1 MTNVKRVDLTRDV
14 MAKYGLDKE
23 AAERFVQQM
32 FAVLR
37 EGIEREKNVKVKS
50 LGTFK
55 ITSVNAR
62 ESVDVNTGERIVI
75 DGRNKITFTPDV
87 VLRDRVNSPFA
98 QFETVV
104 LNEGV
109 DFSQTEPEAEASDTI
124 DEIDNSSDVE
134 EGVTTDE
141 VENNA
146 TEEIVPKKDNEAT
159 AAHVAASASS
169 TLAPAMEEP
178 ASVIEKSATVSEK
191 PVSTSTE
198 AVSSSEESVPTSEES
213 VPTSEASV
221 PTSEEAPSHSKETTA
236 GDMASLNISSLH
248 IANVHIDA
256 MHSGEKSEDT
266 NAEASAQTQSVASSK
281 ETEKPNTQAVA
292 DRIERLKDEN
302 FALKNEN
309 RKLKN
314 SCRRYV
320 VLYKRAMWIMG
331 VVSAVAIVL
340 VAAGIWGIY
349 YHLSIEQQNKTQ
361 LVTLQ
366 KDYNLLS
373 NRFQTLVNDKDA
385 QTEDVSFMTAS
396 ATNASSS
403 AKEKTASATLD
414 EKGAAANQTANA
426 ITTSPV
432 TNATPS
438 AVKPLRE
445 EVKMPEVK
453 KPGVKAPEAK
463 TPASSAYD
471 ADPRV
476 RTGAYQI
483 IGIDKTVTLR
493 QGQTLKSISRA
504 YLGEGMECYVEAVNK
519 GPLSVGDKVNIP
531 KLKLKKKH

>member
-14 MAKYGLDKE
+14 IAKYGLDKE

-75 DGRNKITFTPDV
+75 EGRNKITFTPDV

-109 DFSQTEPEAEASDTI
+109 DFSQTESENDIVDATE
-124 DEIDNSSDVE
+124 EIENSSDVD
-134 EGVTTDE
+134 EGVVTTE
-141 VENNA
+141 
-146 TEEIVPKKDNEAT
+146 TEKTIPTQSKID
-159 AAHVAASASS
+159 AA
-169 TLAPAMEEP
+169 PEKP
-178 ASVIEKSATVSEK
+178 ASVSEAAASIPEAAASTSEASALVPENTPSVSEK
-191 PVSTSTE
+191 PVAKTE
-198 AVSSSEESVPTSEES
+198 DATSSSQDAV
-213 VPTSEASV
+213 AN
-221 PTSEEAPSHSKETTA
+221 
-236 GDMASLNISSLH
+236 DMASLNISSLH

-256 MHSGEKSEDT
+256 MHSAKNTEEAKTDT
-266 NAEASAQTQSVASSK
+266 SAQPQCATTQQ
-281 ETEKPNTQAVA
+281 ETDLPNTQVA
-292 DRIERLKDEN
+292 AERIERLKDEN

-314 SCRRYV
+314 SCRRSAI
-320 VLYKRAMWIMG
+320 LYKRAMWIMG

-361 LVTLQ
+361 LATLQ
-366 KDYNLLS
+366 KDYDLLS
-373 NRFQTLVNDKDA
+373 NRFRALVNEKDG
-385 QTEDVSFMTAS
+385 QTENVSFMTAS
-396 ATNASSS
+396 ASNVSAPASAEQKTATVVTDDKVPVTTKKAAASTTAAVASSTPS
-403 AKEKTASATLD
+403 A
-414 EKGAAANQTANA
+414 
-426 ITTSPV
+426 
-432 TNATPS
+432 ATPS
-438 AVKPLRE
+438 HE
-445 EVKMPEVK
+445 EAK
-453 KPGVKAPEAK
+453 KPAVTVKAPETKAAA
-463 TPASSAYD
+463 PSAYD

-493 QGQTLKSISRA
+493 QGQSLKSISRA
-504 YLGEGMECYVEAVNK
+504 YLGEGMECYVETVNK
-519 GPLSVGDKVNIP
+519 GQLSVGDKVNIP

>member
-14 MAKYGLDKE
+14 IAKYGLDKE

-75 DGRNKITFTPDV
+75 EGRNKITFTPDV

-109 DFSQTEPEAEASDTI
+109 DFSQTESENDTA
-124 DEIDNSSDVE
+124 DVTEEMENSSDVD
-134 EGVTTDE
+134 EGVVTNETEKSMPVQSETD
-141 VENNA
+141 
-146 TEEIVPKKDNEAT
+146 
-159 AAHVAASASS
+159 AA
-169 TLAPAMEEP
+169 LEKP
-178 ASVIEKSATVSEK
+178 AS
-191 PVSTSTE
+191 
-198 AVSSSEESVPTSEES
+198 
-213 VPTSEASV
+213 TSEASV
-221 PTSEEAPSHSKETTA
+221 PVPENTSSAPEKPVAKTEEATSSSHDA
-236 GDMASLNISSLH
+236 VANDMASLNISSLH

-256 MHSGEKSEDT
+256 MHSAKKTEEANTDT
-266 NAEASAQTQSVASSK
+266 SSQPQCATTQEETDSHKTQVAAEC
-281 ETEKPNTQAVA
+281 
-292 DRIERLKDEN
+292 IERLKNEN

-314 SCRRYV
+314 SCRRSAII
-320 VLYKRAMWIMG
+320 YKRAMWIMG
-331 VVSAVAIVL
+331 VVSAVAVVL

-361 LVTLQ
+361 LATLQ
-366 KDYNLLS
+366 KDYDLLS
-373 NRFQTLVNDKDA
+373 NRFRTLVNEKDS
-385 QTEDVSFMTAS
+385 QTENVSFMTAS
-396 ATNASSS
+396 APVGSS
-403 AKEKTASATLD
+403 
-414 EKGAAANQTANA
+414 
-426 ITTSPV
+426 
-432 TNATPS
+432 TPS
-438 AVKPLRE
+438 AAKPSNE
-445 EVKMPEVK
+445 EAK
-453 KPGVKAPEAK
+453 KPAVTVKASETKA
-463 TPASSAYD
+463 PAPSAYD
-471 ADPRV
+471 ADSRV

-493 QGQTLKSISRA
+493 QGQSLKSISRA

-519 GPLSVGDKVNIP
+519 GHLSVGDKVNIP

>member
-14 MAKYGLDKE
+14 IAKYGLDKE

-75 DGRNKITFTPDV
+75 EGRNKITFTPDV

-109 DFSQTEPEAEASDTI
+109 DFSQTESENDTA
-124 DEIDNSSDVE
+124 DVTEEMENSSDVD
-134 EGVTTDE
+134 EGVVT
-141 VENNA
+141 
-146 TEEIVPKKDNEAT
+146 NE
-159 AAHVAASASS
+159 
-169 TLAPAMEEP
+169 
-178 ASVIEKSATVSEK
+178 IEKTMPVQSETDAALEK
-191 PVSTSTE
+191 P
-198 AVSSSEESVPTSEES
+198 A
-213 VPTSEASV
+213 PTSEASV
-221 PTSEEAPSHSKETTA
+221 PVPENTPSAPEKPVAKTEEATSSSHDA
-236 GDMASLNISSLH
+236 VANDMASLNISSLH

-256 MHSGEKSEDT
+256 MHSAKKTEEANTDT
-266 NAEASAQTQSVASSK
+266 SSQPQCATTQEETDSSK
-281 ETEKPNTQAVA
+281 TQVA
-292 DRIERLKDEN
+292 AECIERLKNEN

-314 SCRRYV
+314 SCRRSAI
-320 VLYKRAMWIMG
+320 LYKRAMWIMG

-340 VAAGIWGIY
+340 VATGIWGIY

-361 LVTLQ
+361 LATLQ
-366 KDYNLLS
+366 KDYDLLS
-373 NRFQTLVNDKDA
+373 NRFRTLVNEKDA
-385 QTEDVSFMTAS
+385 QTENVSFMTAS
-396 ATNASSS
+396 ASNASS
-403 AKEKTASATLD
+403 
-414 EKGAAANQTANA
+414 
-426 ITTSPV
+426 
-432 TNATPS
+432 TPS
-438 AVKPLRE
+438 ASNASAPGSAASPSPSHE
-445 EVKMPEVK
+445 EAK
-453 KPGVKAPEAK
+453 KPAVTVKASETKA
-463 TPASSAYD
+463 PAPSTYD
-471 ADPRV
+471 ADSRV

-493 QGQTLKSISRA
+493 QGQSLKSISRA

-519 GPLSVGDKVNIP
+519 GHLSVGDKVNIP

>member
-14 MAKYGLDKE
+14 IAKYGLDKE

-75 DGRNKITFTPDV
+75 EGRNKITFTPDV

-109 DFSQTEPEAEASDTI
+109 DFSQTESENDTA
-124 DEIDNSSDVE
+124 DVTEEMENSSDVD
-134 EGVTTDE
+134 EGVVTNETEKSMPVQSETD
-141 VENNA
+141 
-146 TEEIVPKKDNEAT
+146 
-159 AAHVAASASS
+159 AALEKPASA
-169 TLAPAMEEP
+169 
-178 ASVIEKSATVSEK
+178 
-191 PVSTSTE
+191 
-198 AVSSSEESVPTSEES
+198 
-213 VPTSEASV
+213 SEASV
-221 PTSEEAPSHSKETTA
+221 SVPENTPSAPEKPVAKTEEATSSSHDA
-236 GDMASLNISSLH
+236 VANDMASLNISSLH

-256 MHSGEKSEDT
+256 MHSAKKTEKANTDT
-266 NAEASAQTQSVASSK
+266 SSQPQCATTQEETVSSK
-281 ETEKPNTQAVA
+281 TQVA
-292 DRIERLKDEN
+292 AECIERLKNEN

-314 SCRRYV
+314 SCRRSAI
-320 VLYKRAMWIMG
+320 LYKRAMWIMG

-361 LVTLQ
+361 LATLQ
-366 KDYNLLS
+366 KDYDLLS
-373 NRFQTLVNDKDA
+373 NRFRTLVNEKDA
-385 QTEDVSFMTAS
+385 QTENVSFMTAS
-396 ATNASSS
+396 ASNTS
-403 AKEKTASATLD
+403 APASA
-414 EKGAAANQTANA
+414 A
-426 ITTSPV
+426 SP
-432 TNATPS
+432 S
-438 AVKPLRE
+438 HE
-445 EVKMPEVK
+445 EAK
-453 KPGVKAPEAK
+453 KPAVTVKAPETKA
-463 TPASSAYD
+463 PAPSTYD
-471 ADPRV
+471 ADSRV

-493 QGQTLKSISRA
+493 QGQSLKSISRA

-519 GPLSVGDKVNIP
+519 GHLSVGDKVNIP

>member
-14 MAKYGLDKE
+14 IAKYGLDKE

-75 DGRNKITFTPDV
+75 EGRNKITFTPDV

-109 DFSQTEPEAEASDTI
+109 DFSQTESENDTA
-124 DEIDNSSDVE
+124 DVTEEMGNSSDVD
-134 EGVTTDE
+134 EGVVTNETEKTMPVQSETD
-141 VENNA
+141 
-146 TEEIVPKKDNEAT
+146 
-159 AAHVAASASS
+159 AA
-169 TLAPAMEEP
+169 LEKPAPA
-178 ASVIEKSATVSEK
+178 
-191 PVSTSTE
+191 
-198 AVSSSEESVPTSEES
+198 
-213 VPTSEASV
+213 SEASV
-221 PTSEEAPSHSKETTA
+221 PVQENTPSAPEKPVAETEEATSSSHDA
-236 GDMASLNISSLH
+236 VANDMASLNISSLH

-256 MHSGEKSEDT
+256 MHSAKKTEEAKTDT
-266 NAEASAQTQSVASSK
+266 SSQPQCATTQEETDSQKTQVAAEC
-281 ETEKPNTQAVA
+281 
-292 DRIERLKDEN
+292 IERLKNEN

-314 SCRRYV
+314 SCRRSAI
-320 VLYKRAMWIMG
+320 LYKRAMWIMG

-361 LVTLQ
+361 LATLQ
-366 KDYNLLS
+366 KDYDLLS
-373 NRFQTLVNDKDA
+373 NRFRALVNEKDA
-385 QTEDVSFMTAS
+385 QTENVSFMTAS
-396 ATNASSS
+396 ASNASS
-403 AKEKTASATLD
+403 
-414 EKGAAANQTANA
+414 
-426 ITTSPV
+426 
-432 TNATPS
+432 TPS
-438 AVKPLRE
+438 ASN
-445 EVKMPEVK
+445 
-453 KPGVKAPEAK
+453 AS
-463 TPASSAYD
+463 TPASAASPSHEEAKKPAVTVKASETKAPAPSTYD
-471 ADPRV
+471 ADSRV

-493 QGQTLKSISRA
+493 QGQSLKSISRA

-519 GPLSVGDKVNIP
+519 GHLSVGDKVNIP

>member
-14 MAKYGLDKE
+14 IAKYGLDKE

-75 DGRNKITFTPDV
+75 EGRNKITFTPDV

-109 DFSQTEPEAEASDTI
+109 DFSQTESENDTA
-124 DEIDNSSDVE
+124 DVTEEMENSSDVD
-134 EGVTTDE
+134 EGVVTNETEKSMPVQSETD
-141 VENNA
+141 
-146 TEEIVPKKDNEAT
+146 
-159 AAHVAASASS
+159 AA
-169 TLAPAMEEP
+169 LEKP
-178 ASVIEKSATVSEK
+178 AS
-191 PVSTSTE
+191 
-198 AVSSSEESVPTSEES
+198 
-213 VPTSEASV
+213 TSEASV
-221 PTSEEAPSHSKETTA
+221 PVPENTSSAPEKPVAKTEEATSSSHDA
-236 GDMASLNISSLH
+236 VANDMASLNISSLH

-256 MHSGEKSEDT
+256 MHSAKKTEEANTDT
-266 NAEASAQTQSVASSK
+266 SSQPQCATTQEETDSHKTQVAAEC
-281 ETEKPNTQAVA
+281 
-292 DRIERLKDEN
+292 IERLKNEN

-314 SCRRYV
+314 SCRRSAI
-320 VLYKRAMWIMG
+320 LYKRAMWIMG

-361 LVTLQ
+361 LATLQ
-366 KDYNLLS
+366 KDYDLLS
-373 NRFQTLVNDKDA
+373 NRFRTLVNEKDS
-385 QTEDVSFMTAS
+385 QTENVSFMTAS
-396 ATNASSS
+396 APVGSS
-403 AKEKTASATLD
+403 
-414 EKGAAANQTANA
+414 
-426 ITTSPV
+426 
-432 TNATPS
+432 TPS
-438 AVKPLRE
+438 AAKPSNE
-445 EVKMPEVK
+445 EAK
-453 KPGVKAPEAK
+453 KPAVTVKASETKA
-463 TPASSAYD
+463 PAPSAYD
-471 ADPRV
+471 ADSRV

-493 QGQTLKSISRA
+493 QGQSLKSISRA

-519 GPLSVGDKVNIP
+519 GHLSVGDKVNIP

>member
-14 MAKYGLDKE
+14 IAKYGLDKE

-75 DGRNKITFTPDV
+75 EGRNKITFTPDV

-109 DFSQTEPEAEASDTI
+109 DFSQTESENDTA
-124 DEIDNSSDVE
+124 DVTEEMENSSDVD
-134 EGVTTDE
+134 EGVVTNETEKSMPVQSETD
-141 VENNA
+141 
-146 TEEIVPKKDNEAT
+146 
-159 AAHVAASASS
+159 AALEKPASA
-169 TLAPAMEEP
+169 
-178 ASVIEKSATVSEK
+178 
-191 PVSTSTE
+191 
-198 AVSSSEESVPTSEES
+198 
-213 VPTSEASV
+213 SEASV
-221 PTSEEAPSHSKETTA
+221 SVPENTPSAPEKPVAKTEEATSSSHDA
-236 GDMASLNISSLH
+236 VANDMASLNISSLH

-256 MHSGEKSEDT
+256 MHSAKKTEEAKTDT
-266 NAEASAQTQSVASSK
+266 STQPQCATTQEETDSHKTQVAAEC
-281 ETEKPNTQAVA
+281 
-292 DRIERLKDEN
+292 IERLKNEN

-314 SCRRYV
+314 SCRRSAI
-320 VLYKRAMWIMG
+320 LYKRAMWIMG

-361 LVTLQ
+361 LATLQ
-366 KDYNLLS
+366 KDYDLLS
-373 NRFQTLVNDKDA
+373 NRFRTLVNEKDA
-385 QTEDVSFMTAS
+385 QTENVSFMTAS
-396 ATNASSS
+396 ASNASS
-403 AKEKTASATLD
+403 
-414 EKGAAANQTANA
+414 
-426 ITTSPV
+426 
-432 TNATPS
+432 TPS
-438 AVKPLRE
+438 ASNASAPASAASPSHE
-445 EVKMPEVK
+445 EAK
-453 KPGVKAPEAK
+453 KPAVTVKASETKA
-463 TPASSAYD
+463 PAPSTYD
-471 ADPRV
+471 ADSRV

-493 QGQTLKSISRA
+493 QGQSLKSISRA

-519 GPLSVGDKVNIP
+519 GHLSVGDKVNIP

>member
-14 MAKYGLDKE
+14 IAKYGLDKE
-23 AAERFVQQM
+23 DAERFVQQM

-75 DGRNKITFTPDV
+75 EGRNKITFTPDV

-109 DFSQTEPEAEASDTI
+109 DFSQTESENDTA
-124 DEIDNSSDVE
+124 DVTEEMENSSDVD
-134 EGVTTDE
+134 EGVVTNETEKTMPVQSETD
-141 VENNA
+141 
-146 TEEIVPKKDNEAT
+146 
-159 AAHVAASASS
+159 AA
-169 TLAPAMEEP
+169 L
-178 ASVIEKSATVSEK
+178 EK
-191 PVSTSTE
+191 PTS
-198 AVSSSEESVPTSEES
+198 
-213 VPTSEASV
+213 TSEASV
-221 PTSEEAPSHSKETTA
+221 PVPENTSSAPEKPVAKTEEATSSSHDA
-236 GDMASLNISSLH
+236 VANDMASLNISSLH

-256 MHSGEKSEDT
+256 MHSAKKTE
-266 NAEASAQTQSVASSK
+266 EAKTDASSQPQCATTQE
-281 ETEKPNTQAVA
+281 ETDSSKTQVA
-292 DRIERLKDEN
+292 AECIERLKNEN

-314 SCRRYV
+314 SCRRSAI
-320 VLYKRAMWIMG
+320 LYKRAMWIMG

-361 LVTLQ
+361 LATLQ
-366 KDYNLLS
+366 KDYDLLS
-373 NRFQTLVNDKDA
+373 NRFRTLVNEKDG
-385 QTEDVSFMTAS
+385 QTENVSFMTAS
-396 ATNASSS
+396 ASVGSS
-403 AKEKTASATLD
+403 
-414 EKGAAANQTANA
+414 
-426 ITTSPV
+426 
-432 TNATPS
+432 TPS
-438 AVKPLRE
+438 AAKPSNE
-445 EVKMPEVK
+445 EAK
-453 KPGVKAPEAK
+453 KPAVTVKAPETK
-463 TPASSAYD
+463 EPAPSAYD

-476 RTGAYQI
+476 RTGAYHI
-483 IGIDKTVTLR
+483 MGIDKTVTLR
-493 QGQTLKSISRA
+493 QGQSLKSISRA

-519 GPLSVGDKVNIP
+519 GHLSVGDKVNIP

>member
-109 DFSQTEPEAEASDTI
+109 DFSQTEPEAEANDTI

-169 TLAPAMEEP
+169 TSAPTMEKP
-178 ASVIEKSATVSEK
+178 ASVIEKSAAVSEK
-191 PVSTSTE
+191 PVSTSAE
-198 AVSSSEESVPTSEES
+198 AAS
-213 VPTSEASV
+213 TSEASV
-221 PTSEEAPSHSKETTA
+221 PTSAEAPSHSKETTA

-266 NAEASAQTQSVASSK
+266 NAEASAQTQSVASSI
-281 ETEKPNTQAVA
+281 ETEMPNTQAVA

-331 VVSAVAIVL
+331 VVSAVALVL

-349 YHLSIEQQNKTQ
+349 YHLSVEQQNKTQ

-403 AKEKTASATLD
+403 AKEKTASATAD

-426 ITTSPV
+426 STTSPV

-438 AVKPLRE
+438 AVKPSRE

-453 KPGVKAPEAK
+453 KPGVMAPETK

-519 GPLSVGDKVNIP
+519 GQLSVGDKVNIP

>member
-75 DGRNKITFTPDV
+75 EGRNKITFTPDV

-109 DFSQTEPEAEASDTI
+109 DFSQIEPEAMANDTTE
-124 DEIDNSSDVE
+124 EIDNSSDVE

-146 TEEIVPKKDNEAT
+146 TEEIVHKNDNEAT

-178 ASVIEKSATVSEK
+178 ASVIEKSAAVSEK

-198 AVSSSEESVPTSEES
+198 AAS
-213 VPTSEASV
+213 TSEASV

-236 GDMASLNISSLH
+236 KDMASLNISSLH

-256 MHSGEKSEDT
+256 MHSGEKPEDA
-266 NAEASAQTQSVASSK
+266 NAETSAQTQSVVSSK
-281 ETEKPNTQAVA
+281 EAEMPITQAVA
-292 DRIERLKDEN
+292 DRIEKLKDEN

-320 VLYKRAMWIMG
+320 ALYKRAMWIMG
-331 VVSAVAIVL
+331 VVSVVAIVL

-403 AKEKTASATLD
+403 AKEKTASATSD
-414 EKGAAANQTANA
+414 EKGAAAKQTVNA
-426 ITTSPV
+426 STTSPGNNV
-432 TNATPS
+432 TPS
-438 AVKPLRE
+438 AVKPSRE
-445 EVKMPEVK
+445 EVKKPEAK
-453 KPGVKAPEAK
+453 KPEVKAPETK

-519 GPLSVGDKVNIP
+519 GQLSVGDKVNIP

>member
-14 MAKYGLDKE
+14 IAKYGLDKE

-75 DGRNKITFTPDV
+75 EGRNKITFTPDV

-109 DFSQTEPEAEASDTI
+109 DFSQTESENDTA
-124 DEIDNSSDVE
+124 DVTEEMENSSDVD
-134 EGVTTDE
+134 EGVVTNETEKTMPVQSETD
-141 VENNA
+141 
-146 TEEIVPKKDNEAT
+146 
-159 AAHVAASASS
+159 AA
-169 TLAPAMEEP
+169 LEKPAPA
-178 ASVIEKSATVSEK
+178 
-191 PVSTSTE
+191 
-198 AVSSSEESVPTSEES
+198 
-213 VPTSEASV
+213 SEASV
-221 PTSEEAPSHSKETTA
+221 PVQENTPSAPEKPVAKTEEATSSSHDA
-236 GDMASLNISSLH
+236 VANDMASLNISSLH

-256 MHSGEKSEDT
+256 MHSAKKTEEANTDT
-266 NAEASAQTQSVASSK
+266 SLQPQCATTQEETDSQKTQVAAEC
-281 ETEKPNTQAVA
+281 
-292 DRIERLKDEN
+292 IERLKNEN

-314 SCRRYV
+314 SCRRSAI
-320 VLYKRAMWIMG
+320 LYKRAMWIMG

-361 LVTLQ
+361 LATLQ
-366 KDYNLLS
+366 KDYDLLS
-373 NRFQTLVNDKDA
+373 NRFRTLVNEKDA
-385 QTEDVSFMTAS
+385 QTENVSFMTAS
-396 ATNASSS
+396 ASNASS
-403 AKEKTASATLD
+403 
-414 EKGAAANQTANA
+414 
-426 ITTSPV
+426 
-432 TNATPS
+432 TPS
-438 AVKPLRE
+438 ASNASAPGSVASPSHE
-445 EVKMPEVK
+445 EAK
-453 KPGVKAPEAK
+453 KPAVTVKASETKA
-463 TPASSAYD
+463 PAPSTYD
-471 ADPRV
+471 ADSRV

-493 QGQTLKSISRA
+493 QGQSLKSISRA

-519 GPLSVGDKVNIP
+519 GHLSVGDKVNIP

>member
-14 MAKYGLDKE
+14 IAKYGLDKE
-23 AAERFVQQM
+23 SAERFVQQM

-75 DGRNKITFTPDV
+75 EGRNKITFTPDV

-109 DFSQTEPEAEASDTI
+109 DFSQTESENDTA
-124 DEIDNSSDVE
+124 DVTEEMENSSDVD
-134 EGVTTDE
+134 EGVVTNETEKTMPVQSETD
-141 VENNA
+141 
-146 TEEIVPKKDNEAT
+146 
-159 AAHVAASASS
+159 AA
-169 TLAPAMEEP
+169 L
-178 ASVIEKSATVSEK
+178 EKSAPASEVSVPVQENTPSAPEK
-191 PVSTSTE
+191 PVAKTE
-198 AVSSSEESVPTSEES
+198 EATSSSHDAV
-213 VPTSEASV
+213 AN
-221 PTSEEAPSHSKETTA
+221 
-236 GDMASLNISSLH
+236 DMASLNISSLH

-256 MHSGEKSEDT
+256 MHSAKKTEEANTDT
-266 NAEASAQTQSVASSK
+266 SSQPQCATTQEETDSQKTQVAAEC
-281 ETEKPNTQAVA
+281 
-292 DRIERLKDEN
+292 IERLKNEN

-314 SCRRYV
+314 SCRRSSI
-320 VLYKRAMWIMG
+320 LYKRAMWIMG

-361 LVTLQ
+361 LATLQ
-366 KDYNLLS
+366 KDYDLLS
-373 NRFQTLVNDKDA
+373 NRFRTLVNEKDA
-385 QTEDVSFMTAS
+385 QTENVSFMTAS
-396 ATNASSS
+396 ASNASS
-403 AKEKTASATLD
+403 
-414 EKGAAANQTANA
+414 
-426 ITTSPV
+426 
-432 TNATPS
+432 TPS
-438 AVKPLRE
+438 ASNASAPGSVASPSHE
-445 EVKMPEVK
+445 EAK
-453 KPGVKAPEAK
+453 KPAVTVKASETKA
-463 TPASSAYD
+463 PAPSTYD
-471 ADPRV
+471 ADSRV

-493 QGQTLKSISRA
+493 QGQSLKSISRA

-519 GPLSVGDKVNIP
+519 GHLSVGDKVNIP

>member
-14 MAKYGLDKE
+14 IAKYGLDKE

-75 DGRNKITFTPDV
+75 EGRNKITFTPDV

-109 DFSQTEPEAEASDTI
+109 DFSQTESENDTA
-124 DEIDNSSDVE
+124 DVTEEMENSSDVD
-134 EGVTTDE
+134 EGVVTNETEKTMPAQSETD
-141 VENNA
+141 
-146 TEEIVPKKDNEAT
+146 
-159 AAHVAASASS
+159 AALEKPIPASAPATSASTSEISVPVPENTSS
-169 TLAPAMEEP
+169 AP
-178 ASVIEKSATVSEK
+178 EK
-191 PVSTSTE
+191 PVAKTE
-198 AVSSSEESVPTSEES
+198 EATSSSHDAV
-213 VPTSEASV
+213 AN
-221 PTSEEAPSHSKETTA
+221 
-236 GDMASLNISSLH
+236 DMASLNISSLH

-256 MHSGEKSEDT
+256 MHSAKKTEEAKTDT
-266 NAEASAQTQSVASSK
+266 STQPQCATTQEETDSSK
-281 ETEKPNTQAVA
+281 TQVA
-292 DRIERLKDEN
+292 AECIERLKNEN

-314 SCRRYV
+314 SCRRSAI
-320 VLYKRAMWIMG
+320 LYKRAMWIMG

-361 LVTLQ
+361 LATLQ
-366 KDYNLLS
+366 KDYDLLS
-373 NRFQTLVNDKDA
+373 NRFRTLVNEKDG
-385 QTEDVSFMTAS
+385 QTENVSFMTAS
-396 ATNASSS
+396 ASNVSS
-403 AKEKTASATLD
+403 TASASNASAPAS
-414 EKGAAANQTANA
+414 AA
-426 ITTSPV
+426 SP
-432 TNATPS
+432 S
-438 AVKPLRE
+438 HE
-445 EVKMPEVK
+445 EAK
-453 KPGVKAPEAK
+453 KPAVTVKASETKA
-463 TPASSAYD
+463 PAPSTYD
-471 ADPRV
+471 ADSRV

-493 QGQTLKSISRA
+493 QGQSLKSISRA

-519 GPLSVGDKVNIP
+519 GQLSVGDKVNIP

>member
-14 MAKYGLDKE
+14 IAKYGLDKE
-23 AAERFVQQM
+23 SAERFVQQM

-75 DGRNKITFTPDV
+75 EGRNKITFTPDV

-109 DFSQTEPEAEASDTI
+109 DFSQTESENDTA
-124 DEIDNSSDVE
+124 DVTEEMENSSDVD
-134 EGVTTDE
+134 EGVVT
-141 VENNA
+141 
-146 TEEIVPKKDNEAT
+146 NET
-159 AAHVAASASS
+159 
-169 TLAPAMEEP
+169 
-178 ASVIEKSATVSEK
+178 EKSMPVQSETDAALEK
-191 PVSTSTE
+191 P
-198 AVSSSEESVPTSEES
+198 A
-213 VPTSEASV
+213 PTSEASV
-221 PTSEEAPSHSKETTA
+221 PVPENTSSAPEKPVAKTEEATSSSHDA
-236 GDMASLNISSLH
+236 VANDMASLNISSLH

-256 MHSGEKSEDT
+256 MHSVKKTEEANTDT
-266 NAEASAQTQSVASSK
+266 STQPQCATTQEETDSSK
-281 ETEKPNTQAVA
+281 TQVA
-292 DRIERLKDEN
+292 AECIERLKNEN

-314 SCRRYV
+314 SCRRSAF
-320 VLYKRAMWIMG
+320 LYKRAMWIMG

-361 LVTLQ
+361 LATLQ
-366 KDYNLLS
+366 KDYDLLS
-373 NRFQTLVNDKDA
+373 NRFRTLVNEKDA
-385 QTEDVSFMTAS
+385 QTENVSFMTAS
-396 ATNASSS
+396 ASVGSS
-403 AKEKTASATLD
+403 
-414 EKGAAANQTANA
+414 
-426 ITTSPV
+426 
-432 TNATPS
+432 TPS
-438 AVKPLRE
+438 TAKPSKE
-445 EVKMPEVK
+445 EAK
-453 KPGVKAPEAK
+453 KPAVTVKASETIA
-463 TPASSAYD
+463 PAPSTYD
-471 ADPRV
+471 ADSRV

-493 QGQTLKSISRA
+493 QGQSLKSISRA

-519 GPLSVGDKVNIP
+519 GQLSVGDKVNIP

>member
-14 MAKYGLDKE
+14 IAKYGLDKE

-75 DGRNKITFTPDV
+75 EGRNKITFTPDV

-109 DFSQTEPEAEASDTI
+109 DFSQTESENDTA
-124 DEIDNSSDVE
+124 DVTEEMENSSDVD
-134 EGVTTDE
+134 EGVVT
-141 VENNA
+141 
-146 TEEIVPKKDNEAT
+146 NET
-159 AAHVAASASS
+159 
-169 TLAPAMEEP
+169 
-178 ASVIEKSATVSEK
+178 EKSLPVQSETDAALEK
-191 PVSTSTE
+191 PVP
-198 AVSSSEESVPTSEES
+198 A
-213 VPTSEASV
+213 SEASV
-221 PTSEEAPSHSKETTA
+221 SVPENTPSAPEKPVAKTEEATSSSHDA
-236 GDMASLNISSLH
+236 VANDMASLNISSLH

-256 MHSGEKSEDT
+256 MHSAKKTEEANTDT
-266 NAEASAQTQSVASSK
+266 SSQPQCATTQEETDSSK
-281 ETEKPNTQAVA
+281 TQVA
-292 DRIERLKDEN
+292 AECIERMKNEN

-314 SCRRYV
+314 SCRRSAI
-320 VLYKRAMWIMG
+320 LYKRAMWIMG

-361 LVTLQ
+361 LATLQ
-366 KDYNLLS
+366 KDYDLLS
-373 NRFQTLVNDKDA
+373 NRFRTLVNEKDG
-385 QTEDVSFMTAS
+385 QTENVSFMTAS
-396 ATNASSS
+396 ASNAS
-403 AKEKTASATLD
+403 APASA
-414 EKGAAANQTANA
+414 A
-426 ITTSPV
+426 SP
-432 TNATPS
+432 S
-438 AVKPLRE
+438 HE
-445 EVKMPEVK
+445 EAK
-453 KPGVKAPEAK
+453 KPAVTVKAPETK
-463 TPASSAYD
+463 VPAPSTYD
-471 ADPRV
+471 ADSRV

-493 QGQTLKSISRA
+493 QGQSLKSISRA

-519 GPLSVGDKVNIP
+519 GHLSVGDKVNIP

>member
-14 MAKYGLDKE
+14 IAKYGLDKE

-75 DGRNKITFTPDV
+75 EGRNKITFTPDV

-109 DFSQTEPEAEASDTI
+109 DFSQTESENDTA
-124 DEIDNSSDVE
+124 DVTEEMENSSDVD
-134 EGVTTDE
+134 EGVVTNKIEKTMPVQSETD
-141 VENNA
+141 
-146 TEEIVPKKDNEAT
+146 
-159 AAHVAASASS
+159 AA
-169 TLAPAMEEP
+169 LEKPAPA
-178 ASVIEKSATVSEK
+178 
-191 PVSTSTE
+191 
-198 AVSSSEESVPTSEES
+198 
-213 VPTSEASV
+213 SEASV
-221 PTSEEAPSHSKETTA
+221 PVPENTPSAPEKPVAKTEEATSSSHDA
-236 GDMASLNISSLH
+236 VANDMASLNISSLH

-256 MHSGEKSEDT
+256 MHSAKKTEEANTDT
-266 NAEASAQTQSVASSK
+266 SSQPQCATTQEETDSPKTQVAAEC
-281 ETEKPNTQAVA
+281 
-292 DRIERLKDEN
+292 IERLKNEN

-314 SCRRYV
+314 SCRRSAI
-320 VLYKRAMWIMG
+320 LYKRAMWIMG

-361 LVTLQ
+361 LATLQ
-366 KDYNLLS
+366 KDYDLLS
-373 NRFQTLVNDKDA
+373 NRFRTLVNEKDA
-385 QTEDVSFMTAS
+385 QTENVSFMTAS
-396 ATNASSS
+396 ASNASS
-403 AKEKTASATLD
+403 
-414 EKGAAANQTANA
+414 
-426 ITTSPV
+426 
-432 TNATPS
+432 TPS
-438 AVKPLRE
+438 ASNASAPGSVASPSHE
-445 EVKMPEVK
+445 EAK
-453 KPGVKAPEAK
+453 KPAVTVKASETKA
-463 TPASSAYD
+463 PAPSTYD
-471 ADPRV
+471 ADSRV

-493 QGQTLKSISRA
+493 QGQSLKSISRA

-519 GPLSVGDKVNIP
+519 GHLSVGDKVNIP

>member
-14 MAKYGLDKE
+14 IAKYGLDKE

-75 DGRNKITFTPDV
+75 EGRNKITFTPDV

-109 DFSQTEPEAEASDTI
+109 DFSQTESENDTA
-124 DEIDNSSDVE
+124 DVTEEMENSSDVD
-134 EGVTTDE
+134 EGVVTNETEKSMPVQSETD
-141 VENNA
+141 
-146 TEEIVPKKDNEAT
+146 
-159 AAHVAASASS
+159 AA
-169 TLAPAMEEP
+169 LEKP
-178 ASVIEKSATVSEK
+178 AS
-191 PVSTSTE
+191 
-198 AVSSSEESVPTSEES
+198 
-213 VPTSEASV
+213 TSEASV
-221 PTSEEAPSHSKETTA
+221 PVPENTSSAPEKPVAKTEEATSSSHDA
-236 GDMASLNISSLH
+236 VANDMASLNISSLH

-256 MHSGEKSEDT
+256 MHSAKKTEEANTDT
-266 NAEASAQTQSVASSK
+266 SSQPQCATTQEETDSQKTQVAAEC
-281 ETEKPNTQAVA
+281 
-292 DRIERLKDEN
+292 IERLKNEN

-314 SCRRYV
+314 SCRRSAII
-320 VLYKRAMWIMG
+320 YKRAMWIMG

-349 YHLSIEQQNKTQ
+349 YHLSIEQQNKMQ
-361 LVTLQ
+361 LATLQ
-366 KDYNLLS
+366 KDYDLLS
-373 NRFQTLVNDKDA
+373 NRFRTLVNEKDA
-385 QTEDVSFMTAS
+385 QTENVSFMTAS
-396 ATNASSS
+396 APVGSS
-403 AKEKTASATLD
+403 
-414 EKGAAANQTANA
+414 
-426 ITTSPV
+426 
-432 TNATPS
+432 TPS
-438 AVKPLRE
+438 AAKPSNE
-445 EVKMPEVK
+445 EAK
-453 KPGVKAPEAK
+453 KPAVTVKASETKA
-463 TPASSAYD
+463 PAPSAYD
-471 ADPRV
+471 ADSRV

-493 QGQTLKSISRA
+493 QGQSLKSISRA

-519 GPLSVGDKVNIP
+519 GHLSVGDKVNIP

>member
-169 TLAPAMEEP
+169 TLAPTMEEP
-178 ASVIEKSATVSEK
+178 ASVIEKSAAVSEK

-198 AVSSSEESVPTSEES
+198 AVS
-213 VPTSEASV
+213 TSEASV

-256 MHSGEKSEDT
+256 MHSGEKTEDA

-281 ETEKPNTQAVA
+281 ETEMPNTQAVA

-414 EKGAAANQTANA
+414 EKGAAANQTATA
-426 ITTSPV
+426 STTSPV

-438 AVKPLRE
+438 AVKPSRE
-445 EVKMPEVK
+445 EVKKPEVK
-453 KPGVKAPEAK
+453 KSGVKAPETK

-519 GPLSVGDKVNIP
+519 GQLSVGDKVNIP

>member
-14 MAKYGLDKE
+14 IAKYGLDKE

-75 DGRNKITFTPDV
+75 EGRNKITFTPDV

-109 DFSQTEPEAEASDTI
+109 DFSQTESENDTA
-124 DEIDNSSDVE
+124 DVTEEMENSSDVD
-134 EGVTTDE
+134 EGVVTNETEKTMPVQSETD
-141 VENNA
+141 
-146 TEEIVPKKDNEAT
+146 
-159 AAHVAASASS
+159 AA
-169 TLAPAMEEP
+169 LEKP
-178 ASVIEKSATVSEK
+178 AS
-191 PVSTSTE
+191 
-198 AVSSSEESVPTSEES
+198 
-213 VPTSEASV
+213 TSEASV
-221 PTSEEAPSHSKETTA
+221 PVPENTPSAPEKPVAKTEEATSSSHDA
-236 GDMASLNISSLH
+236 VANDMASLNISSLH

-256 MHSGEKSEDT
+256 MHSAKKTEEANTDT
-266 NAEASAQTQSVASSK
+266 SSQPQCATTQEETDSQKTQVAAEC
-281 ETEKPNTQAVA
+281 
-292 DRIERLKDEN
+292 IERLKNEN

-314 SCRRYV
+314 SCRRSAI
-320 VLYKRAMWIMG
+320 LYKRAMWIMG

-349 YHLSIEQQNKTQ
+349 YHL
-361 LVTLQ
+361 
-366 KDYNLLS
+366 LS
-373 NRFQTLVNDKDA
+373 NRFRTLVNEKDA
-385 QTEDVSFMTAS
+385 QTENVSFMTAS
-396 ATNASSS
+396 ASVGSS
-403 AKEKTASATLD
+403 
-414 EKGAAANQTANA
+414 
-426 ITTSPV
+426 
-432 TNATPS
+432 TPS
-438 AVKPLRE
+438 TAKPSKE
-445 EVKMPEVK
+445 EAK
-453 KPGVKAPEAK
+453 KPAVTVKASETIA
-463 TPASSAYD
+463 PAPSTYD
-471 ADPRV
+471 ADSRV

-493 QGQTLKSISRA
+493 QGQSLKSISRA

-519 GPLSVGDKVNIP
+519 GHLSVGDKVNIP
-531 KLKLKKKH
+531 KLKLKRKH

>member
-14 MAKYGLDKE
+14 IAKYGLDKE

-55 ITSVNAR
+55 ITSVNTR

-75 DGRNKITFTPDV
+75 EGRNKITFTPDV

-109 DFSQTEPEAEASDTI
+109 DFSQTESENDTA
-124 DEIDNSSDVE
+124 DVTEEMENSSDVD
-134 EGVTTDE
+134 EGVVTNETEKSMPVQSETD
-141 VENNA
+141 
-146 TEEIVPKKDNEAT
+146 
-159 AAHVAASASS
+159 AALEKPASA
-169 TLAPAMEEP
+169 
-178 ASVIEKSATVSEK
+178 
-191 PVSTSTE
+191 
-198 AVSSSEESVPTSEES
+198 
-213 VPTSEASV
+213 SEASV
-221 PTSEEAPSHSKETTA
+221 SVPENTPSAPEKPVAKTEEATSSSHDA
-236 GDMASLNISSLH
+236 VANDMASLNISSLH

-256 MHSGEKSEDT
+256 MHSAKKTEKANTDT
-266 NAEASAQTQSVASSK
+266 SSQPQCATTQEETVSSK
-281 ETEKPNTQAVA
+281 TQVA
-292 DRIERLKDEN
+292 AECIERLKNEN

-314 SCRRYV
+314 SCRRSAI
-320 VLYKRAMWIMG
+320 LYKRAMWIMG

-361 LVTLQ
+361 LATLQ
-366 KDYNLLS
+366 KDYDLLS
-373 NRFQTLVNDKDA
+373 NRFRTLVNEKDA
-385 QTEDVSFMTAS
+385 QTENVSFMTAS
-396 ATNASSS
+396 ASNTS
-403 AKEKTASATLD
+403 APASA
-414 EKGAAANQTANA
+414 A
-426 ITTSPV
+426 SP
-432 TNATPS
+432 S
-438 AVKPLRE
+438 HE
-445 EVKMPEVK
+445 EAK
-453 KPGVKAPEAK
+453 KPAVTVKAPETKA
-463 TPASSAYD
+463 PAPSTYD
-471 ADPRV
+471 ADSRV

-493 QGQTLKSISRA
+493 QGQSLKSISRA

-519 GPLSVGDKVNIP
+519 GHLSVGDKVNIP

>member
-14 MAKYGLDKE
+14 IAKYGLDKE

-75 DGRNKITFTPDV
+75 EGRNKITFTPDV

-109 DFSQTEPEAEASDTI
+109 DFSQTESENDTA
-124 DEIDNSSDVE
+124 DVTEEMENSSDVD
-134 EGVTTDE
+134 EGVVTNETEKTMPVQSETD
-141 VENNA
+141 
-146 TEEIVPKKDNEAT
+146 
-159 AAHVAASASS
+159 AA
-169 TLAPAMEEP
+169 L
-178 ASVIEKSATVSEK
+178 EKSAS
-191 PVSTSTE
+191 
-198 AVSSSEESVPTSEES
+198 
-213 VPTSEASV
+213 TSEASV
-221 PTSEEAPSHSKETTA
+221 PVPENTPSAPEKPVAKTEEATSSSHDA
-236 GDMASLNISSLH
+236 VANDMASLNISSLH

-256 MHSGEKSEDT
+256 MHSAKKTEEANTDT
-266 NAEASAQTQSVASSK
+266 SSQPQCATTQEETDSHKTQVAAEC
-281 ETEKPNTQAVA
+281 
-292 DRIERLKDEN
+292 IERLKNEN

-314 SCRRYV
+314 SCRRSAII
-320 VLYKRAMWIMG
+320 YKRAMWIMG
-331 VVSAVAIVL
+331 VVSAVAVVL

-361 LVTLQ
+361 LATLQ
-366 KDYNLLS
+366 KDYDLLS
-373 NRFQTLVNDKDA
+373 NRFRTLVNEKDG
-385 QTEDVSFMTAS
+385 QTENVSFMTAS
-396 ATNASSS
+396 APVGSS
-403 AKEKTASATLD
+403 
-414 EKGAAANQTANA
+414 
-426 ITTSPV
+426 
-432 TNATPS
+432 TPS
-438 AVKPLRE
+438 AAKPSNE
-445 EVKMPEVK
+445 EAK
-453 KPGVKAPEAK
+453 KPAVTVKASETKA
-463 TPASSAYD
+463 PAPSAYD
-471 ADPRV
+471 ADSRV

-493 QGQTLKSISRA
+493 QGQSLKSISRA

-519 GPLSVGDKVNIP
+519 GHLSVGDKVNIP

>member
-14 MAKYGLDKE
+14 IAKYGLDKE

-75 DGRNKITFTPDV
+75 EGRNKITFTPDV

-109 DFSQTEPEAEASDTI
+109 DFSQTDSENDTA
-124 DEIDNSSDVE
+124 DVTEEMENSSDVD
-134 EGVTTDE
+134 EGVVTNETEKTMPVQSETD
-141 VENNA
+141 
-146 TEEIVPKKDNEAT
+146 
-159 AAHVAASASS
+159 AA
-169 TLAPAMEEP
+169 L
-178 ASVIEKSATVSEK
+178 EKSAS
-191 PVSTSTE
+191 
-198 AVSSSEESVPTSEES
+198 A
-213 VPTSEASV
+213 SEASV
-221 PTSEEAPSHSKETTA
+221 PVPENTSSAPEKPVAKTEEATSSSHDA
-236 GDMASLNISSLH
+236 VANDMASLNISSLH

-256 MHSGEKSEDT
+256 MHSAKKTEEAKTDT
-266 NAEASAQTQSVASSK
+266 SSQPQCTTTQEETDSS
-281 ETEKPNTQAVA
+281 NTQVA
-292 DRIERLKDEN
+292 AECIERLKNEN

-314 SCRRYV
+314 SCRRSAI
-320 VLYKRAMWIMG
+320 LYKRAMWIMG

-361 LVTLQ
+361 LATLQ
-366 KDYNLLS
+366 KDYDLLS
-373 NRFQTLVNDKDA
+373 NRFRALVNEKDA
-385 QTEDVSFMTAS
+385 QTENVSFMTAS
-396 ATNASSS
+396 ASNASS
-403 AKEKTASATLD
+403 
-414 EKGAAANQTANA
+414 
-426 ITTSPV
+426 
-432 TNATPS
+432 TPS
-438 AVKPLRE
+438 ASNASAPASAASPSHE
-445 EVKMPEVK
+445 EAK
-453 KPGVKAPEAK
+453 KPAVTVKASETIA
-463 TPASSAYD
+463 PAPSTYD
-471 ADPRV
+471 ADSRV

-493 QGQTLKSISRA
+493 QGQSLKSISRA

-519 GPLSVGDKVNIP
+519 GHLSVGDKVNIP

>member
-14 MAKYGLDKE
+14 IAKYGLDKE

-37 EGIEREKNVKVKS
+37 DGIEREKNVKVKS

-75 DGRNKITFTPDV
+75 EGRNKITFTPDV

-109 DFSQTEPEAEASDTI
+109 DFSQTESENDTA
-124 DEIDNSSDVE
+124 DVTEEMENSSDVD
-134 EGVTTDE
+134 EGVVTNETEKTMPVQSETD
-141 VENNA
+141 
-146 TEEIVPKKDNEAT
+146 
-159 AAHVAASASS
+159 AA
-169 TLAPAMEEP
+169 L
-178 ASVIEKSATVSEK
+178 EKSAS
-191 PVSTSTE
+191 
-198 AVSSSEESVPTSEES
+198 
-213 VPTSEASV
+213 TSEASV
-221 PTSEEAPSHSKETTA
+221 PVPENTPSAPEKPVAKTEEATSSSHDA
-236 GDMASLNISSLH
+236 VANDMASLNISSLH

-256 MHSGEKSEDT
+256 MHSAKKTEEANTDT
-266 NAEASAQTQSVASSK
+266 SSQPQCATTQEETDSSK
-281 ETEKPNTQAVA
+281 TQVA
-292 DRIERLKDEN
+292 AECIERLKNEN

-314 SCRRYV
+314 SCRRSAI
-320 VLYKRAMWIMG
+320 LYKRAMWIMG

-361 LVTLQ
+361 LATLQ
-366 KDYNLLS
+366 KDYDLLS
-373 NRFQTLVNDKDA
+373 NRFRTLVNEKNG
-385 QTEDVSFMTAS
+385 QTENVSFMTAS
-396 ATNASSS
+396 A
-403 AKEKTASATLD
+403 AK
-414 EKGAAANQTANA
+414 
-426 ITTSPV
+426 
-432 TNATPS
+432 PS
-438 AVKPLRE
+438 NE
-445 EVKMPEVK
+445 EAK
-453 KPGVKAPEAK
+453 KPAVTVKAPETKA
-463 TPASSAYD
+463 PAPSTYD
-471 ADPRV
+471 ADSRV

-493 QGQTLKSISRA
+493 QGQSLKSISRA

-519 GPLSVGDKVNIP
+519 GHLSVGDKVNIP

>member
-14 MAKYGLDKE
+14 IAKYGLDKE

-55 ITSVNAR
+55 IMSVNAR

-75 DGRNKITFTPDV
+75 EGRNKITFTPDV

-109 DFSQTEPEAEASDTI
+109 DFSQTESENDTA
-124 DEIDNSSDVE
+124 DVTEEMENSSDVD
-134 EGVTTDE
+134 EGVVTNETEKIMPVQSETD
-141 VENNA
+141 
-146 TEEIVPKKDNEAT
+146 
-159 AAHVAASASS
+159 AA
-169 TLAPAMEEP
+169 LEKP
-178 ASVIEKSATVSEK
+178 ASTSESSVPVPENTPSAPEK
-191 PVSTSTE
+191 PVAKTE
-198 AVSSSEESVPTSEES
+198 EATSSSHDAV
-213 VPTSEASV
+213 AN
-221 PTSEEAPSHSKETTA
+221 
-236 GDMASLNISSLH
+236 DMASLNISSLH

-256 MHSGEKSEDT
+256 MHSAKKTEEAKTDT
-266 NAEASAQTQSVASSK
+266 SSQPQCATTQEETDSQKTQVAAEC
-281 ETEKPNTQAVA
+281 
-292 DRIERLKDEN
+292 IERLKNEN

-314 SCRRYV
+314 SCRRSAI
-320 VLYKRAMWIMG
+320 LYKRAMWIMG

-361 LVTLQ
+361 LATLQ
-366 KDYNLLS
+366 KDYDLLS
-373 NRFQTLVNDKDA
+373 NRFRTLVNEKDA
-385 QTEDVSFMTAS
+385 QTENVSFMTAS
-396 ATNASSS
+396 ASNASS
-403 AKEKTASATLD
+403 
-414 EKGAAANQTANA
+414 
-426 ITTSPV
+426 
-432 TNATPS
+432 TPS
-438 AVKPLRE
+438 ASNASAPASAASPSHE
-445 EVKMPEVK
+445 EAK
-453 KPGVKAPEAK
+453 KPAVTVKASETKA
-463 TPASSAYD
+463 PAPSTYD
-471 ADPRV
+471 ADSRV

-493 QGQTLKSISRA
+493 QGQSLKSISRA

-519 GPLSVGDKVNIP
+519 GQLSVGDKVNIP

>member
-14 MAKYGLDKE
+14 IAKYGLDKE
-23 AAERFVQQM
+23 SAERFVQQM

-75 DGRNKITFTPDV
+75 EGRNKITFTPDV

-109 DFSQTEPEAEASDTI
+109 DFSQTESENDTA
-124 DEIDNSSDVE
+124 DVTEEMENSSDVD
-134 EGVTTDE
+134 EGVVTNETEKSMPVQSETD
-141 VENNA
+141 
-146 TEEIVPKKDNEAT
+146 
-159 AAHVAASASS
+159 AA
-169 TLAPAMEEP
+169 LEKP
-178 ASVIEKSATVSEK
+178 AS
-191 PVSTSTE
+191 
-198 AVSSSEESVPTSEES
+198 
-213 VPTSEASV
+213 TSEASV
-221 PTSEEAPSHSKETTA
+221 PVPENTPSAPEKTVAKTEEATSSSHDA
-236 GDMASLNISSLH
+236 VANDMASLNISSLH

-256 MHSGEKSEDT
+256 MHSAKKTEEANTDT
-266 NAEASAQTQSVASSK
+266 SSQPQCATTQEETDSQKTQVAAEC
-281 ETEKPNTQAVA
+281 
-292 DRIERLKDEN
+292 IERLKNEN

-314 SCRRYV
+314 SCRRSAI
-320 VLYKRAMWIMG
+320 LYKRAMWIMG
-331 VVSAVAIVL
+331 VASAVAIVL

-361 LVTLQ
+361 LATLQ
-366 KDYNLLS
+366 KDYDLLS
-373 NRFQTLVNDKDA
+373 NRFRALVNEKDG
-385 QTEDVSFMTAS
+385 QTENVSFMTAS
-396 ATNASSS
+396 ASNASS
-403 AKEKTASATLD
+403 
-414 EKGAAANQTANA
+414 
-426 ITTSPV
+426 
-432 TNATPS
+432 TPS
-438 AVKPLRE
+438 ASN
-445 EVKMPEVK
+445 
-453 KPGVKAPEAK
+453 AS
-463 TPASSAYD
+463 TPASAASPSHEEAKKPAVTVKASETKAPAPSTYD
-471 ADPRV
+471 ADSRV

-493 QGQTLKSISRA
+493 QGQSLKSISRA

-519 GPLSVGDKVNIP
+519 GQLSVGDKVNIP

>member
-14 MAKYGLDKE
+14 IAKYGLDKE

-75 DGRNKITFTPDV
+75 EGRNKITFTPDV

-109 DFSQTEPEAEASDTI
+109 DFSQTESENDTA
-124 DEIDNSSDVE
+124 DVTEEMENSSDVD
-134 EGVTTDE
+134 EGVVTNEIEKTMPVQSETD
-141 VENNA
+141 
-146 TEEIVPKKDNEAT
+146 
-159 AAHVAASASS
+159 AA
-169 TLAPAMEEP
+169 LEKPAPA
-178 ASVIEKSATVSEK
+178 
-191 PVSTSTE
+191 
-198 AVSSSEESVPTSEES
+198 
-213 VPTSEASV
+213 SEASV
-221 PTSEEAPSHSKETTA
+221 PVPENTPSAPEKPVAKTEEATSSSHDA
-236 GDMASLNISSLH
+236 VANDMASLNISSLH

-256 MHSGEKSEDT
+256 MHSAKKTEEANTDT
-266 NAEASAQTQSVASSK
+266 SSQPQCATTQEETDSQKTQVAAEC
-281 ETEKPNTQAVA
+281 
-292 DRIERLKDEN
+292 IERLKNEN

-314 SCRRYV
+314 SCRRSAI
-320 VLYKRAMWIMG
+320 LYKRAMWIMG

-361 LVTLQ
+361 LATLQ
-366 KDYNLLS
+366 KDYDLLS
-373 NRFQTLVNDKDA
+373 NRFKTLVNEKDG
-385 QTEDVSFMTAS
+385 QTENVSFMTAS
-396 ATNASSS
+396 ASNASS
-403 AKEKTASATLD
+403 
-414 EKGAAANQTANA
+414 
-426 ITTSPV
+426 
-432 TNATPS
+432 TPS
-438 AVKPLRE
+438 ASNASAPASAASPSNE
-445 EVKMPEVK
+445 EAK
-453 KPGVKAPEAK
+453 KPAVTVKAPETKA
-463 TPASSAYD
+463 PAPSTYD
-471 ADPRV
+471 ADSRV

-493 QGQTLKSISRA
+493 QGQSLKSISRA

-519 GPLSVGDKVNIP
+519 GQLSVGDRVNIP

>member
-109 DFSQTEPEAEASDTI
+109 DFSQTEPESEASDTI

-169 TLAPAMEEP
+169 TSALAMEEP
-178 ASVIEKSATVSEK
+178 ASVIEKSAAVSEK
-191 PVSTSTE
+191 NVSTLTE

-213 VPTSEASV
+213 SSY
-221 PTSEEAPSHSKETTA
+221 SKETTA

-256 MHSGEKSEDT
+256 MHSGEKPEDA
-266 NAEASAQTQSVASSK
+266 NAETSAQTQSVVSSK
-281 ETEKPNTQAVA
+281 ETEMPITQAVA
-292 DRIERLKDEN
+292 DRIEKLKDEN

-331 VVSAVAIVL
+331 VISAVAIVL

-403 AKEKTASATLD
+403 AKEKTASATSD

-426 ITTSPV
+426 STTSPDNNV
-432 TNATPS
+432 TPS
-438 AVKPLRE
+438 AVKPSRE
-445 EVKMPEVK
+445 EVKKPEVK
-453 KPGVKAPEAK
+453 KSGVKAHEAK

-519 GPLSVGDKVNIP
+519 GQLSVGDKVNIP

>member
-14 MAKYGLDKE
+14 IAKYGLDKE

-75 DGRNKITFTPDV
+75 EGRNKITFTPDV

-109 DFSQTEPEAEASDTI
+109 DFSQTESENDTA
-124 DEIDNSSDVE
+124 DVTEEMENSSDVD
-134 EGVTTDE
+134 EGVVTNETEKSMPVQSETD
-141 VENNA
+141 
-146 TEEIVPKKDNEAT
+146 
-159 AAHVAASASS
+159 AA
-169 TLAPAMEEP
+169 LEKPAPA
-178 ASVIEKSATVSEK
+178 
-191 PVSTSTE
+191 
-198 AVSSSEESVPTSEES
+198 
-213 VPTSEASV
+213 SEASV
-221 PTSEEAPSHSKETTA
+221 PVPENTPSAPEKPVAKTEEATSSSHDSVA
-236 GDMASLNISSLH
+236 NDMASLNISSLH

-256 MHSGEKSEDT
+256 MHSAKKTEEANTDT
-266 NAEASAQTQSVASSK
+266 SSRPQCATTQEETDSHKTQVAAEC
-281 ETEKPNTQAVA
+281 
-292 DRIERLKDEN
+292 IERLKNEN

-314 SCRRYV
+314 SCRRSAII
-320 VLYKRAMWIMG
+320 YKRAMWIMG
-331 VVSAVAIVL
+331 VVSAVAVVL

-361 LVTLQ
+361 LATLQ
-366 KDYNLLS
+366 KDYDLLS
-373 NRFQTLVNDKDA
+373 NRFRTLVNEKDS
-385 QTEDVSFMTAS
+385 QTENVSFMTVSAS
-396 ATNASSS
+396 VAS
-403 AKEKTASATLD
+403 
-414 EKGAAANQTANA
+414 
-426 ITTSPV
+426 P
-432 TNATPS
+432 TPS
-438 AVKPLRE
+438 AAKPSNE
-445 EVKMPEVK
+445 EAK
-453 KPGVKAPEAK
+453 KPAVTVKASETIA
-463 TPASSAYD
+463 PAPSAYD
-471 ADPRV
+471 ADSRV

-493 QGQTLKSISRA
+493 QGQSLKSISRA

-519 GPLSVGDKVNIP
+519 GHLSVGDKVNIP

>member
-178 ASVIEKSATVSEK
+178 ASVIEKSAAVSEK
-191 PVSTSTE
+191 PVSTSKA
-198 AVSSSEESVPTSEES
+198 AVSTSD
-213 VPTSEASV
+213 ASV
-221 PTSEEAPSHSKETTA
+221 PISEEAPSHSKETTV

-256 MHSGEKSEDT
+256 MHSGEKSEDA
-266 NAEASAQTQSVASSK
+266 NAEASAQTQSVANSK
-281 ETEKPNTQAVA
+281 ETEMPNTLDVA
-292 DRIERLKDEN
+292 DQIEKLKDEN

-320 VLYKRAMWIMG
+320 ALYKRAMWIMG
-331 VVSAVAIVL
+331 VISAVAIVL

-426 ITTSPV
+426 STTSPGNNV
-432 TNATPS
+432 TPS
-438 AVKPLRE
+438 AVKPSRE
-445 EVKMPEVK
+445 EVKKPEVK
-453 KPGVKAPEAK
+453 KPEVKAPETK

-519 GPLSVGDKVNIP
+519 GQLSVGDKVNIP
-531 KLKLKKKH
+531 KLKQKKKH

>member
-14 MAKYGLDKE
+14 IAKYGLDKE

-75 DGRNKITFTPDV
+75 EGRNKITFTPDV

-109 DFSQTEPEAEASDTI
+109 DFSQTESENDTA
-124 DEIDNSSDVE
+124 DVTEEMENSSDVD
-134 EGVTTDE
+134 EGVVTNETEKTMPVQSETD
-141 VENNA
+141 
-146 TEEIVPKKDNEAT
+146 
-159 AAHVAASASS
+159 AA
-169 TLAPAMEEP
+169 LEKPAPA
-178 ASVIEKSATVSEK
+178 
-191 PVSTSTE
+191 
-198 AVSSSEESVPTSEES
+198 
-213 VPTSEASV
+213 SEASV
-221 PTSEEAPSHSKETTA
+221 PVPENTPSAPEKPVAKTEEATSSSHDA
-236 GDMASLNISSLH
+236 VANDMASLNISSLH

-256 MHSGEKSEDT
+256 MHSAKKTEEANTDT
-266 NAEASAQTQSVASSK
+266 SSQPQCATTQEETDSSK
-281 ETEKPNTQAVA
+281 TQVA
-292 DRIERLKDEN
+292 AECIERLKNEN

-314 SCRRYV
+314 SCRRSAI
-320 VLYKRAMWIMG
+320 LYKRAMWIMG

-361 LVTLQ
+361 LATLQ
-366 KDYNLLS
+366 KDYDLLS
-373 NRFQTLVNDKDA
+373 NRFRALVNEKDA
-385 QTEDVSFMTAS
+385 QTENVSFMTAS
-396 ATNASSS
+396 ASNASS
-403 AKEKTASATLD
+403 
-414 EKGAAANQTANA
+414 
-426 ITTSPV
+426 
-432 TNATPS
+432 TPS
-438 AVKPLRE
+438 ASNASAPASAASPSHE
-445 EVKMPEVK
+445 EAK
-453 KPGVKAPEAK
+453 KPAVTVKASETKA
-463 TPASSAYD
+463 PAPSTYD
-471 ADPRV
+471 ADSRV

-493 QGQTLKSISRA
+493 QGQSLKSISRA

-519 GPLSVGDKVNIP
+519 GQLSVGDKVNIP

>member
-14 MAKYGLDKE
+14 IAKYGLDKE

-75 DGRNKITFTPDV
+75 EGRNKITFTPDE

-109 DFSQTEPEAEASDTI
+109 DFSQTESENDTA
-124 DEIDNSSDVE
+124 DVTEEMENSSDVD
-134 EGVTTDE
+134 EGVVTNETEKTMPVQSETD
-141 VENNA
+141 
-146 TEEIVPKKDNEAT
+146 
-159 AAHVAASASS
+159 AA
-169 TLAPAMEEP
+169 LEKPAPA
-178 ASVIEKSATVSEK
+178 
-191 PVSTSTE
+191 
-198 AVSSSEESVPTSEES
+198 
-213 VPTSEASV
+213 SEASV
-221 PTSEEAPSHSKETTA
+221 PVQENTPSAPEKPVAKTEEATSSSHDA
-236 GDMASLNISSLH
+236 VANDMASLNISSLH

-256 MHSGEKSEDT
+256 MHSAKKTEEANTDT
-266 NAEASAQTQSVASSK
+266 SSQPQCATTQEETDSQKTQVAAEC
-281 ETEKPNTQAVA
+281 
-292 DRIERLKDEN
+292 IERLKNEN

-314 SCRRYV
+314 SCRRSAI
-320 VLYKRAMWIMG
+320 LYKRSMWIMG

-361 LVTLQ
+361 LATLQ
-366 KDYNLLS
+366 KDYDLLS
-373 NRFQTLVNDKDA
+373 NRFKTLVNEKDG
-385 QTEDVSFMTAS
+385 QTEKVSFMTAS
-396 ATNASSS
+396 ASNASS
-403 AKEKTASATLD
+403 
-414 EKGAAANQTANA
+414 
-426 ITTSPV
+426 
-432 TNATPS
+432 TPS
-438 AVKPLRE
+438 ASNASAPGSVASPSHE
-445 EVKMPEVK
+445 EAK
-453 KPGVKAPEAK
+453 KPAVTVKASETKA
-463 TPASSAYD
+463 PAPSTYD
-471 ADPRV
+471 ADSRV

-493 QGQTLKSISRA
+493 QGQSLKSISRA

-519 GPLSVGDKVNIP
+519 GHLSVGDKVNIP

>member
-14 MAKYGLDKE
+14 IAKYGLDKE

-75 DGRNKITFTPDV
+75 EGRNKITFTPDV

-109 DFSQTEPEAEASDTI
+109 DFSQTESENDTA
-124 DEIDNSSDVE
+124 DVTEEMENSSDVD
-134 EGVTTDE
+134 EGVVTNETEKTMPVQSETD
-141 VENNA
+141 
-146 TEEIVPKKDNEAT
+146 
-159 AAHVAASASS
+159 AA
-169 TLAPAMEEP
+169 LEKPAPA
-178 ASVIEKSATVSEK
+178 
-191 PVSTSTE
+191 
-198 AVSSSEESVPTSEES
+198 
-213 VPTSEASV
+213 SEASV
-221 PTSEEAPSHSKETTA
+221 PVPENTSSAPEKPVAKTEEATSSSHDA
-236 GDMASLNISSLH
+236 VANDMASLNISSLH

-256 MHSGEKSEDT
+256 MHSAKKTEEANTDT
-266 NAEASAQTQSVASSK
+266 SSQPQCATTQEETDSSK
-281 ETEKPNTQAVA
+281 TQVA
-292 DRIERLKDEN
+292 AECIERLKNEN

-314 SCRRYV
+314 SCRRSAI
-320 VLYKRAMWIMG
+320 LYKRAMWIMG

-361 LVTLQ
+361 LATLQ
-366 KDYNLLS
+366 KDYDLLS
-373 NRFQTLVNDKDA
+373 NRFRTLVNEKDA
-385 QTEDVSFMTAS
+385 QTENVSFMTAS
-396 ATNASSS
+396 ASNASS
-403 AKEKTASATLD
+403 
-414 EKGAAANQTANA
+414 
-426 ITTSPV
+426 
-432 TNATPS
+432 TPS
-438 AVKPLRE
+438 ASNASAPGSVASPSHE
-445 EVKMPEVK
+445 EAK
-453 KPGVKAPEAK
+453 KPAVTVKASETKA
-463 TPASSAYD
+463 PAPSTYD
-471 ADPRV
+471 ADSRV

-493 QGQTLKSISRA
+493 QGQSLKSISRA

-519 GPLSVGDKVNIP
+519 GHLSVGDKVNIP

>member
-14 MAKYGLDKE
+14 IAKYGLDKE

-75 DGRNKITFTPDV
+75 EGRNKITFTPDV

-109 DFSQTEPEAEASDTI
+109 DFSQTESENDTA
-124 DEIDNSSDVE
+124 DVTEEMENSSDVD
-134 EGVTTDE
+134 EGVVTNETEKTMPVQSETD
-141 VENNA
+141 
-146 TEEIVPKKDNEAT
+146 
-159 AAHVAASASS
+159 AA
-169 TLAPAMEEP
+169 LEKP
-178 ASVIEKSATVSEK
+178 AS
-191 PVSTSTE
+191 
-198 AVSSSEESVPTSEES
+198 
-213 VPTSEASV
+213 TSEASV
-221 PTSEEAPSHSKETTA
+221 PVPENTSSAPEKPVAKTEEATSSSHDA
-236 GDMASLNISSLH
+236 VANDMASLNISSLH

-256 MHSGEKSEDT
+256 MHSAKKTEEANTDT
-266 NAEASAQTQSVASSK
+266 SSQPQCATTQEETDSQKTQVAAEC
-281 ETEKPNTQAVA
+281 
-292 DRIERLKDEN
+292 IERLKNEN

-314 SCRRYV
+314 SCRRSAII
-320 VLYKRAMWIMG
+320 YKRAMWIMG
-331 VVSAVAIVL
+331 VVSAVAVVL

-349 YHLSIEQQNKTQ
+349 YHLSIEQQNKMQ
-361 LVTLQ
+361 LATLQ
-366 KDYNLLS
+366 KDYDLLS
-373 NRFQTLVNDKDA
+373 NRFRTLVNEKDA
-385 QTEDVSFMTAS
+385 QTENVSFMTAS
-396 ATNASSS
+396 APVGSS
-403 AKEKTASATLD
+403 
-414 EKGAAANQTANA
+414 
-426 ITTSPV
+426 
-432 TNATPS
+432 TPS
-438 AVKPLRE
+438 AAKPSNE
-445 EVKMPEVK
+445 EAK
-453 KPGVKAPEAK
+453 KPAVTVKASETKA
-463 TPASSAYD
+463 PAPSAYD
-471 ADPRV
+471 ADSRV

-493 QGQTLKSISRA
+493 QGQSLKSISRA

-519 GPLSVGDKVNIP
+519 GHLSVGDKVNIP

>member
-14 MAKYGLDKE
+14 IAKYGLDKE

-75 DGRNKITFTPDV
+75 EGRNKITFTPDV

-109 DFSQTEPEAEASDTI
+109 DFSQTESENDTA
-124 DEIDNSSDVE
+124 DVTEEMENSSDVD
-134 EGVTTDE
+134 EGVVTNETEKTMPVQSETD
-141 VENNA
+141 
-146 TEEIVPKKDNEAT
+146 
-159 AAHVAASASS
+159 AA
-169 TLAPAMEEP
+169 L
-178 ASVIEKSATVSEK
+178 EKSAS
-191 PVSTSTE
+191 
-198 AVSSSEESVPTSEES
+198 
-213 VPTSEASV
+213 TSEASV
-221 PTSEEAPSHSKETTA
+221 PVPENTPSAPEKPVAKTEEATSSSHDA
-236 GDMASLNISSLH
+236 VANDMASLNISSLH

-256 MHSGEKSEDT
+256 MHSAKKTEEAKTDT
-266 NAEASAQTQSVASSK
+266 SSQPQCATTQEETDSPKTQVAAEC
-281 ETEKPNTQAVA
+281 
-292 DRIERLKDEN
+292 IERLKNEN

-314 SCRRYV
+314 SCRRSAI
-320 VLYKRAMWIMG
+320 LYKRAMWIMG

-361 LVTLQ
+361 LATLQ
-366 KDYNLLS
+366 KDYDLLS
-373 NRFQTLVNDKDA
+373 NRFRTLVNEKDS
-385 QTEDVSFMTAS
+385 QTENVSFMTVSAS
-396 ATNASSS
+396 VAS
-403 AKEKTASATLD
+403 
-414 EKGAAANQTANA
+414 
-426 ITTSPV
+426 P
-432 TNATPS
+432 TPS
-438 AVKPLRE
+438 AAKPSNE
-445 EVKMPEVK
+445 EAK
-453 KPGVKAPEAK
+453 KPAVTVKASETIA
-463 TPASSAYD
+463 PAPSAYD
-471 ADPRV
+471 ADSRV

-493 QGQTLKSISRA
+493 QGQSLKSISRA

-519 GPLSVGDKVNIP
+519 GHLSVGDKVNIP

>member
-141 VENNA
+141 VENSA
-146 TEEIVPKKDNEAT
+146 TEEIVPEKDNEAT

-178 ASVIEKSATVSEK
+178 ASVIEKSVAVSEK

-198 AVSSSEESVPTSEES
+198 AAS
-213 VPTSEASV
+213 TSEASV
-221 PTSEEAPSHSKETTA
+221 PTSEEAPSHSKETTV

-281 ETEKPNTQAVA
+281 ETEMPNTQAVA

-349 YHLSIEQQNKTQ
+349 YHFSVEQQNKTQ

-403 AKEKTASATLD
+403 AKEKTASATSD
-414 EKGAAANQTANA
+414 EKGAAANQTVNA
-426 ITTSPV
+426 STTSPGNNV
-432 TNATPS
+432 TPS
-438 AVKPLRE
+438 AVKPSRE
-445 EVKMPEVK
+445 EVKKPEVK

-483 IGIDKTVTLR
+483 IGIDKTVTLL

-519 GPLSVGDKVNIP
+519 GQLSVGDKVNIP

>member
-124 DEIDNSSDVE
+124 EEIDNSSDVE

-178 ASVIEKSATVSEK
+178 ASVIEKSAAVSEK
-191 PVSTSTE
+191 NVSTSTE
-198 AVSSSEESVPTSEES
+198 AAS
-213 VPTSEASV
+213 TSEASV

-256 MHSGEKSEDT
+256 MHSGEKTEDA

-281 ETEKPNTQAVA
+281 ETEMPNTQAVA

-414 EKGAAANQTANA
+414 EKGAAANQTATA
-426 ITTSPV
+426 STTSPV

-438 AVKPLRE
+438 AVKPSRE
-445 EVKMPEVK
+445 EVKKPEVK
-453 KPGVKAPEAK
+453 KSGVKAPETK

-519 GPLSVGDKVNIP
+519 GQLSVGDKVNIP
-531 KLKLKKKH
+531 KLKLKKKY

>member
-14 MAKYGLDKE
+14 IAKYGLDKE

-32 FAVLR
+32 FAVLC

-75 DGRNKITFTPDV
+75 EGRNKITFTPDV

-109 DFSQTEPEAEASDTI
+109 DFSQTESENDTA
-124 DEIDNSSDVE
+124 DVTEEMENSSDVD
-134 EGVTTDE
+134 EGVVT
-141 VENNA
+141 
-146 TEEIVPKKDNEAT
+146 NET
-159 AAHVAASASS
+159 
-169 TLAPAMEEP
+169 
-178 ASVIEKSATVSEK
+178 EKSMPVQSETDAALEK
-191 PVSTSTE
+191 PVP
-198 AVSSSEESVPTSEES
+198 A
-213 VPTSEASV
+213 SEASV
-221 PTSEEAPSHSKETTA
+221 SVPENTPSAPEKPVAKTEEATSSSHDA
-236 GDMASLNISSLH
+236 VANDMASLNISSLH

-256 MHSGEKSEDT
+256 MHSAKKTEEAKTDT
-266 NAEASAQTQSVASSK
+266 STQPQCATTQEETDSQKTQVAAEC
-281 ETEKPNTQAVA
+281 
-292 DRIERLKDEN
+292 IERLKNEN

-314 SCRRYV
+314 SCRRSAF
-320 VLYKRAMWIMG
+320 LYKRTMWIMG

-361 LVTLQ
+361 LATLQ
-366 KDYNLLS
+366 KDYDLLS
-373 NRFQTLVNDKDA
+373 NRFRTLVNEKDS
-385 QTEDVSFMTAS
+385 QTENVSFMTAS
-396 ATNASSS
+396 ASVGSS
-403 AKEKTASATLD
+403 
-414 EKGAAANQTANA
+414 
-426 ITTSPV
+426 
-432 TNATPS
+432 TPS
-438 AVKPLRE
+438 AAKPSNE
-445 EVKMPEVK
+445 EAK
-453 KPGVKAPEAK
+453 KPAVTVKASETKA
-463 TPASSAYD
+463 PAPSTYD
-471 ADPRV
+471 ADSRV

-493 QGQTLKSISRA
+493 QGQSLKSISRA

-519 GPLSVGDKVNIP
+519 GHLSVGDKVNIP